1 MCPSKLSDNRLKIC
15 ETANVAFIGGRTL
28 REGTLPSLTIS
39 DRAMRRV
46 FLAPDSGE
54 FKRLLVRGDEERGRR
69 GRFERR
75 KSVVGVVETTQRVVA
90 NKRTRRNRGNV
101 RKSFQRRTWL
111 NFAKIRFGILGRDE
125 REALSCTRRILHDS
139 VATSL
144 I

>member
-15 ETANVAFIGGRTL
+15 ETANVAFIGERTL
-28 REGTLPSLTIS
+28 TLPSLTIS

-54 FKRLLVRGDEERGRR
+54 FKRLRVRGDEERGRR
-69 GRFERR
+69 GPFERR

-125 REALSCTRRILHDS
+125 REALSRTRRILHDS